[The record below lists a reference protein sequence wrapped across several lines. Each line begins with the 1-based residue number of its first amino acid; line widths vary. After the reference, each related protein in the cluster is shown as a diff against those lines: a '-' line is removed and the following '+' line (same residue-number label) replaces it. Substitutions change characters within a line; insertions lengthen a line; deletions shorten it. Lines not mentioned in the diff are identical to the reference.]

1 MNWYI
6 TADMAISP
14 SKQNEQLDTLFK
26 VLHTWSISLHCCP
39 LDVFLNRAIVSQFYA
54 AYML

>member
-26 VLHTWSISLHCCP
+26 VLHTRSISLHCCP
-39 LDVFLNRAIVSQFYA
+39 LDVFLNQAIVSQFYA